1 MKQIAIITLTIL
13 ALSCSGQEPDTL
25 AYYNIEYVDS
35 LKNDYE
41 QRIVNLQSIIDTY
54 SSDEI
59 SVIAD
64 TFNFEI
70 VDDRIKIE
78 VNKLG
83 HDCHVEI
90 IDGEK
95 RIDAYYVNY
104 ERIVNLTE

>member
-1 MKQIAIITLTIL
+1 MKHIITLLLTIF
-13 ALSCSGQEPDTL
+13 AIGCNAQEPDTL
-25 AYYNIEYVDS
+25 TYYSIEYVDS
-35 LKNDYE
+35 LQN
-41 QRIVNLQSIIDTY
+41 RIEFLESVIDI
-54 SSDEI
+54 SEV

-90 IDGEK
+90 IDGNK
-95 RIDAYYVNY
+95 KIDAYYIDY
-104 ERIVNLTE
+104 ERSVSLTE